1 MKPKDSL
8 CMNRYMCILVAFLTL
23 CGQTAL
29 SAQTYEQVLRRNFW
43 NGSSN
48 VAGIR
53 QDSLSRSYA
62 ELSGGYETG
71 GFKASWQAEDAWNA
85 GARTASIRHLER
97 ISFKGAFSFC
107 QWEGYGMC
115 GSMFTDPGYY
125 PVDVLEFTPGRKTLQ
140 TYALDGGFSYD
151 VAPGWRIGAM
161 ADFTSANMAKRKD
174 LRHDNWKLDF
184 RIAPGFMF
192 HKGDLAVGASYVF
205 GKTAET
211 VKAEQVGTAESS
223 YYAFFDKGLMYGV
236 YQVWTGSGVH
246 LDEDGVNGLPVK
258 EFSNGFALQAQ
269 YKGLFAEL
277 EYART
282 SGSVGEKEYIWF
294 RFPGD
299 RVDVRLGYKVAG
311 RTAEHYARLDFGW
324 KSQAVFESVLEKD
337 TENGVT
343 TVIGHGSNMI
353 QRREILSLRPKYEYV
368 AESWEAF
375 AEAGFGWHNGAASQI
390 YPYVQTQSLM
400 KAEVR
405 AGGLVRL
412 AGVVELA
419 ADVVYGWGSVSEED
433 SQVAEDAGAQLAP
446 YRLQE
451 WYDLQMEYD
460 TARRI
465 GAGLSV
471 KYDFWKGMYV
481 KAAGRWL
488 HGLGLQKLTGADRT
502 EAKLAIGYQF

>member
-1 MKPKDSL
+1 
-8 CMNRYMCILVAFLTL
+8 MCILVTFLTL

-29 SAQTYEQVLRRNFW
+29 SAQTYEQVIRRNFW
-43 NGSSN
+43 NESSN

-71 GFKASWQAEDAWNA
+71 GFRASWQPENAWNA
-85 GARTASIRHLER
+85 GAGTASIRHLEK
-97 ISFKGAFSFC
+97 ISFKGSFSFR
-107 QWEGYGMC
+107 QREGYGMC
-115 GSMFTDPGYY
+115 GSMFIDPGYY

-151 VAPGWRIGAM
+151 VAPGWRLGAM
-161 ADFTSANMAKRKD
+161 ADFTSANIAKRKD

-192 HKGDLAVGASYVF
+192 HRGDLALGASYIF

-211 VKAEQVGTAESS
+211 INAEQVGTAESS
-223 YYAFFDKGLMYGV
+223 YYAFFDQGLMYGV
-236 YQVWTGSGVH
+236 YQVWTSSGVH
-246 LDEDGVNGLPVK
+246 LDEDGVKGLPVK

-269 YKGLFAEL
+269 YKGAFAEI

-282 SGSVGEKEYIWF
+282 GGSVGEKEYIWF
-294 RFPGD
+294 RLPGD
-299 RVDVRLGYKVAG
+299 RVDVRLGYKAAG
-311 RTAEHYARLDFGW
+311 RSAEHYASLNFGW
-324 KSQAVFESVLEKD
+324 KSQSVFENVLEKD
-337 TENGVT
+337 MENGVA
-343 TVIGHGSNMI
+343 TVVGHGRNMI

-368 AESWEAF
+368 ASDWETF
-375 AEAGFGWHNGAASQI
+375 VQAGICWKNGAASQI
-390 YPYVQTQSLM
+390 YPYIYTQSLM
-400 KAEVR
+400 TATVR
-405 AGGLVRL
+405 AGGMVKL
-412 AGVVELA
+412 GGVELA
-419 ADVVYGWGSVSEED
+419 ADVMYGWGNVTEGEYS
-433 SQVAEDAGAQLAP
+433 AAADAGALVAP

-488 HGLGLQKLTGADRT
+488 HGFGLKHMTGADRM
-502 EAKLAIGYQF
+502 EAEMAVGYRF

>member
-71 GFKASWQAEDAWNA
+71 GFRESWQAEDAWNA
-85 GARTASIRHLER
+85 GARTASIRHLDR
-97 ISFKGAFSFC
+97 ISFKGAFSFR
-107 QWEGYGMC
+107 QWDGYGMC

-184 RIAPGFMF
+184 RVAPGFMF

-299 RVDVRLGYKVAG
+299 RVDVRLGYKAAG
-311 RTAEHYARLDFGW
+311 RGAEHYARLDFGW
-324 KSQAVFESVLEKD
+324 KSQSVHETVLEKE
-337 TENGVT
+337 TGNGVT
-343 TVIGHGSNMI
+343 TVVGHGSNMI
-353 QRREILSLRPKYEYV
+353 RRREILSLRPKYEYV
-368 AESWEAF
+368 AEDWEVF
-375 AEAGFGWHNGAASQI
+375 AEAGLSWCNGAASQM
-390 YPYVQTQSLM
+390 YPYIYVQSLM
-400 KAEVR
+400 TASVN
-405 AGGLVRL
+405 AGGQVRL
-412 AGVVELA
+412 GAVEIA
-419 ADVVYGWGSVSEED
+419 ADVMYGWGNVRESERSVSGT
-433 SQVAEDAGAQLAP
+433 AGVQTAP

-460 TARRI
+460 TARRM

-471 KYDFWKGMYV
+471 KYDFWKEMYV

-488 HGLGLQKLTGADRT
+488 HGFDLRKLTGADRM